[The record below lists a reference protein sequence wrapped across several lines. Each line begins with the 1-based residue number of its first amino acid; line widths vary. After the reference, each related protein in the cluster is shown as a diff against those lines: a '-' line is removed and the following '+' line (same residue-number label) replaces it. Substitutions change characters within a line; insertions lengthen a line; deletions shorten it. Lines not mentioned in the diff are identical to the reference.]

1 MIFLLTFLTLHFYIM
16 SSQQAIPYIYD
27 DGTCSKVGKV
37 RTDTDMKNL
46 VKEFMEVHKQVPF
59 EDQEQCLRNAID
71 YMKNKIAAKR
81 KRKQKRKS
89 YKKKIQT
96 MRSSSS
102 ISGPK
107 TESEF
112 NIQESRTSQ
121 KSFTRNSKIFQQ
133 L

>member
-96 MRSSSS
+96 MRSFSS
-102 ISGPK
+102 IRILL
-107 TESEF
+107 T
-112 NIQESRTSQ
+112 
-121 KSFTRNSKIFQQ
+121 
-133 L
+133 